1 MFKNIKFNRVGFV
14 LGLFYGVLILAGVS
28 MVSAATTAYTVQPGD
43 TWEKVA
49 ASNSISV
56 QQLVD
61 LNQPVAGT
69 KLNVPGAVVVPPVT
83 PPVVPPTAGEIVIKN
98 AYTTAYGWPDNTPA
112 GNNTDVGGVSGH
124 AGGTGTFADPIT
136 MATGFS
142 LIGGKEVDD
151 YAAGTKFY
159 DPNLRKYFAI
169 GDTCGDGK
177 SPQTEACHVSEV
189 KGTIQ
194 LDMWVGGQGLSKSG
208 TRACEDAITRT
219 GTLIE
224 NPASNYAVV
233 AGPVYS
239 GSCATQFGDTLVT
252 Q

>member
-1 MFKNIKFNRVGFV
+1 MNKKLRTVFFAALLFTATSVLAATVVTSYTTKNGDTI
-14 LGLFYGVLILAGVS
+14 
-28 MVSAATTAYTVQPGD
+28 ATTAAKLGETPAQFATFNPTAVLAAGQTFSTTTV
-43 TWEKVA
+43 T
-49 ASNSISV
+49 
-56 QQLVD
+56 
-61 LNQPVAGT
+61 
-69 KLNVPGAVVVPPVT
+69 VT
-83 PPVVPPTAGEIVIKN
+83 PPPPVVTPSTTGEIVIKN

-142 LIGGKEVDD
+142 LAGGKETDD

-169 GDTCGDGK
+169 GDTCGDGN
-177 SPQTEACHVSEV
+177 SPQSEACHKSEIA
-189 KGTIQ
+189 GTIQ
-194 LDMWVGGQGLSKSG
+194 LDMWIGGQGLSKSG
-208 TRACEDAITRT
+208 TLNCEDAITRV

-233 AGPVYS
+233 AGPVYN
-239 GSCATQFGDTLVT
+239 GTCATQFGDTAVT